1 MSRNERNEVA
11 DKPEPDGYMIS
22 VRGQVPQDV
31 IEKISSAHARAL
43 SESPVNRKNQGP
55 VDSEP
60 ETLDDA
66 EKLAG

>member
-1 MSRNERNEVA
+1 MSRNEQNEVA
-11 DKPEPDGYMIS
+11 EKSEPDGYMIS

-43 SESPVNRKNQGP
+43 SEPPANRKNQGP

-60 ETLDDA
+60 ETLDPA